1 MLRAFRI
8 GLIAGAVA
16 WAILLTPFI
25 GHAEGWRDAT
35 AIRAAEGWGGA
46 PAVKA
51 PAKTCVPVEQV
62 RNELQGKGAAVG
74 QLRPEIFKKFRDGLL
89 ADKAVHGDKS
99 GLDKT
104 DSAYGV
110 FGLGD
115 QDHVVMMFVAK
126 GCVTGAIAIEA
137 HKLHDLLVQAG
148 GDKS

>member
-16 WAILLTPFI
+16 WVILLTPFI
-25 GHAEGWRDAT
+25 GHA
-35 AIRAAEGWGGA
+35 
-46 PAVKA
+46 A

-148 GDKS
+148 GDKG

>member
-16 WAILLTPFI
+16 WATLLTPFI
-25 GHAEGWRDAT
+25 GHA
-35 AIRAAEGWGGA
+35 
-46 PAVKA
+46 A
-51 PAKTCVPVEQV
+51 PAKVCIPLEQV
-62 RNELQGKGAAVG
+62 RNELQSQGATVG
-74 QLRPEIFKKFRDGLL
+74 QLRPELFKKFRDRLL
-89 ADKAVHGDKS
+89 ADKEVHGDKS
-99 GLDKT
+99 GIPTT

-115 QDHVVMMFVAK
+115 QDHVVVMFVAK
-126 GCVTGAIAIEA
+126 GCVTGAIAFEA